1 MKPHKL
7 HRFGTILIWAG
18 VFVWVPYFI
27 LRLSDESPSLL
38 VFLPFH
44 LFGVIG
50 GARMRTTANK
60 QLGKPVEKRRG
71 YRRVA
76 HYILIASI
84 LVWIP
89 YYALMLF
96 GRPVE
101 LTPFLIIH
109 LIGIFSGIG
118 LMGVG
123 AIEQH
128 LKGKRTDRGTG

>member
-1 MKPHKL
+1 MKPHKQ

-18 VFVWVPYFI
+18 VFIWAPYFI
-27 LRLSDESPSLL
+27 LRLSGESPSLL

-44 LFGVIG
+44 LLGVIG

-60 QLGKPVEKRRG
+60 QLGKPAEKRRG
-71 YRRVA
+71 YRRIA

-96 GRPVE
+96 GRTVE

-118 LMGVG
+118 LMVVG
-123 AIEQH
+123 ATLQH
-128 LKGKRTDRGTG
+128 LKGKQTNRGIG